1 MSNLLMRSRS
11 GPDGKLHLEVP
22 VSAPNTEFDIELV
35 VRPHESSAE
44 DWPAGY
50 FDLFG
55 SISDE
60 TLQRPP
66 QGELPPAVEIHRHVP

>member
-35 VRPHESSAE
+35 VRPHEFRPGE
-44 DWPAGY
+44 WPANY

-60 TLQRPP
+60 TFVRPP
-66 QGELPPAVEIHRHVP
+66 QGERPPAAEIP